1 MTSLHNRLFLAGP
14 VLDIFRRGF
23 RPLHHARVEA
33 VLINA
38 IARETPP
45 MVYVD
50 DAIWNWQGLKWC
62 HLLADDIDELHG
74 FAARLGISRASYQ
87 GPPKTT
93 APHYDLTGFE
103 RVRALAL
110 GAKPCSR
117 QEIVAVFRVLRV
129 AGGKRTR
136 K

>member
-1 MTSLHNRLFLAGP
+1 
-14 VLDIFRRGF
+14 
-23 RPLHHARVEA
+23 
-33 VLINA
+33 
-38 IARETPP
+38 

-50 DAIWNWQGLKWC
+50 DAIWNWHGLKWC

-87 GPPKTT
+87 GPPKTA

-103 RVRALAL
+103 RARALAL

-136 K
+136 R